1 MPKRDKL
8 HRPRCG
14 ACDAD
19 FATGKELTEHLDI
32 CPEAQDSPYMAMF
45 RMGKAMDLL
54 AEAVDEGKDA
64 LVDLS
69 RWQDDGGPG

>member
-1 MPKRDKL
+1 MPKDKL
-8 HRPRCG
+8 HQPRCG
-14 ACDAD
+14 ACDAE
-19 FATGKELTEHLDI
+19 FPTGKELNEHLDT
-32 CPEAQDSPYMAMF
+32 CTEAQDSPYMAMF

-54 AEAVDEGKDA
+54 AEAVEEGKDA